1 MVVFLWFHTAKV
13 QNNYQLTRN
22 NEQLL
27 GRGNA
32 ASTAIL
38 HLSYSVEPL
47 WSHCSFGVAS
57 VWLRYVFG
65 VI

>member
-47 WSHCSFGVAS
+47 
-57 VWLRYVFG
+57 
-65 VI
+65 